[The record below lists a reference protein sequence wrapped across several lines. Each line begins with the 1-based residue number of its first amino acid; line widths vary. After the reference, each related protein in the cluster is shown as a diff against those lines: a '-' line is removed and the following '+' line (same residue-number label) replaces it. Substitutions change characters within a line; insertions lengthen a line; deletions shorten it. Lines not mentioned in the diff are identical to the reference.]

1 MFFYPYPCFVA
12 SRMMPTQMNSYVR
25 ILHAS
30 PNAPAVDIYADED
43 LIVDNLAYAEF
54 TQYLP
59 VPPGNYNVKVYPAG
73 KTTNP
78 VINTD
83 VYIPEGTLT
92 NLAVVGKLPDISL
105 FQISESIIPAN
116 YGNPCVRF
124 VHLSPNAPAV
134 DVKLEDDTIVFEDVS
149 YKEVTNYVCVPAGTY
164 SFKVTPT
171 GSNDVVLTI
180 PDVKLDSNLLYTIY
194 AVGLV
199 GGTPEL
205 KVIVATEPRK

>member
-1 MFFYPYPCFVA
+1 MFFYPYPYFIVSC
-12 SRMMPTQMNSYVR
+12 MMPKQMNSFVR

-30 PNAPAVDIYADED
+30 PNTPAVDIYANED
-43 LIVDNLAYAEF
+43 LIVNNFAYTEF

-59 VPPGNYNVKVYPAG
+59 VPSGNYNVKVYPTG

-78 VINTD
+78 IINTD
-83 VYIPEGTLT
+83 VFIPEGTLT
-92 NLAVVGKLPDISL
+92 NIAVVGKLPDISL

-116 YGNPCVRF
+116 QGEPCVRF

-134 DVKLEDDTIVFEDVS
+134 DVKLEDDSIVFENVS
-149 YKEVTNYVCVPAGTY
+149 YKNVTNYVCVPAGTY

-180 PDVKLDSNLLYTIY
+180 PDVKLDSNFLYTIY

>member
-1 MFFYPYPCFVA
+1 MFFYPYPCFIA
-12 SRMMPTQMNSYVR
+12 SCMMPRQMDSFVR

-30 PNAPAVDIYADED
+30 PNAPAVDIYANGD
-43 LIVDNLAYAEF
+43 LIVSNLAFSEF

-59 VPPGNYNVKVYPAG
+59 VPSGNYNIKVYPTG
-73 KTTNP
+73 NTTTP

-83 VYIPEGTLT
+83 IYIPEGTVT
-92 NLAVVGKLPDISL
+92 NLAAVGILPDISL

-116 YGNPCVRF
+116 YGEPCVRF

-134 DVKLEDDTIVFEDVS
+134 DIKLADDSIVFEDVS

-171 GSNDVVLTI
+171 GSNDVVLTV
-180 PDVKLDSNLLYTIY
+180 PNVKLDKNYTYTIY
-194 AVGLV
+194 AVGLA

-205 KVIVATEPRK
+205 QVLLTQEKRK